1 MSTPLRF
8 ALCGLLLLFWSSHAL
23 SQKANAPAG
32 MVSKMHS
39 IAGRDSLDCGHMAP
53 EADPKVS
60 LKCARQA
67 IKRKQAFVV
76 RYDEDGIEGRL
87 FTGFAG
93 DGAGNVYWLHFDS
106 YTCQDPRR
114 YPDRCPQVVKC
125 PRPVR
130 LFYYLDVHGLPYG
143 YDCVPRYD
151 KKLN

>member
-1 MSTPLRF
+1 MSTLLRF
-8 ALCGLLLLFWSSHAL
+8 AVCGVLLLSWSSRAL
-23 SQKANAPAG
+23 SQRVGDPVG

-39 IAGRDSLDCGHMAP
+39 ISGRDALDCGHLAP
-53 EADPKVS
+53 EEDPKVS

-67 IKRKQAFVV
+67 IKQKQAFVV

-93 DGAGNVYWLHFDS
+93 DGAGNVFWLHVDS

-114 YPDRCPQVVKC
+114 YRDRCPQVVKC

-130 LFYYLDVHGLPYG
+130 LFYYLDMHGLPYG
-143 YDCVPRYD
+143 YDCVPRSD